1 MTDEKLMLLNF
12 IIAEYK
18 DIMSDIT
25 LNEVVSKQYDDE
37 VLQSKTEKEFLIL
50 EQKVNKAKDDFKKRI
65 NYLEGKADA
74 YEAILL
80 KLNINPDEKF

>member
-25 LNEVVSKQYDDE
+25 LNEVVSRQYDDE
-37 VLQSKTEKEFLIL
+37 VFQSKTEKDFFIL
-50 EQKVNKAKDDFKKRI
+50 EQKVNKAKDDFKRRI
-65 NYLEGKADA
+65 SYLEGKADA
-74 YEAILL
+74 YELILL
-80 KLNINPDEKF
+80 KLNINPNERF

>member
-25 LNEVVSKQYDDE
+25 LNEVVSRQYDDE
-37 VLQSKTEKEFLIL
+37 IYNASNPNEFL
-50 EQKVNKAKDDFKKRI
+50 EVYENSVKAKKKFESRVS
-65 NYLEGKADA
+65 YLEGKADA
-74 YEAILL
+74 YEKILL
-80 KLNINPDEKF
+80 KLNINPNEKL

>member
-25 LNEVVSKQYDDE
+25 LNEVVSRQYDDE
-37 VLQSKTEKEFLIL
+37 VYNASTPNEFL
-50 EQKVNKAKDDFKKRI
+50 EVYENSVKAKKKFENRVS
-65 NYLEGKADA
+65 YLEGKADA
-74 YEAILL
+74 YEKILL